1 MGSDAIDA
9 FEEFLVEQVLIG
21 LGNIRASMDRIDTAD
36 PAASRLALS
45 RIGAQIDHREARAR
59 ALHGRYFR
67 SETPA
72 VLLAGAESEPVF
84 YTRRRLN

>member
-1 MGSDAIDA
+1 MRQDAVDA

-45 RIGAQIDHREARAR
+45 RIGAQIDHMEARAR
-59 ALHGRYFR
+59 ALHGRFFR
-67 SETPA
+67 SVSPA
-72 VLLAGAESEPVF
+72 ALLPGDGTEPVF
-84 YTRRRLN
+84 ISRRRLN